1 MKENVFM
8 KYQGGSLLEVDTAFD
23 IAEGLTYLSKEDLVN
38 TGELLVKT
46 FKMLSKMIDQT
57 NAI

>member
-1 MKENVFM
+1 M
-8 KYQGGSLLEVDTAFD
+8 KYQGGSLIEVDTAFD